1 MCEPGLIRPGFL
13 FEDRNAKVIL
23 CGKANAVTYIFQIR
37 LILILNERSIHGAD
51 GKMARQK
58 RTDDVSISNTCD

>member
-23 CGKANAVTYIFQIR
+23 CAKANDVTYIFQTR
-37 LILILNERSIHGAD
+37 HILIFNE
-51 GKMARQK
+51 
-58 RTDDVSISNTCD
+58 